1 MKVKIRKA
9 QFGETPRFI
18 SKLNKFVKNA
28 GGQSDA
34 IDAYID
40 SELNNGT
47 SPEEVISALVQF
59 KIPREKIEDIVYEM
73 YDTLQESNNYDPS
86 TETAPYDKESPYSK
100 KVKDKVKV
108 EEVVD
113 EIPESEKY
121 GYYDSNNL
129 GSKLVK
135 ETNFDED
142 GEYEDGGQYMDNS
155 IFPKPKQPYFVGMDA
170 NAVPG
175 AFAFGGSKQS
185 KSKYINDYIKKL
197 KKAAEGDQVENSEFY
212 LPPAGS
218 IGDPMGNNT
227 KQNQMFAGTV
237 KQMGNEAMM
246 KKQAEE
252 SYQNMNTKA
261 NGGSQEPHDWIDEL
275 HGYGEALQHSMT
287 AMDENAINTAIM
299 KKEYGRGGRI
309 RRANKALFG
318 TPHSIPGVDTSYEF
332 GPLGGIRKATADWD
346 LKALGDL
353 VNFLPGAYGM
363 MPGMNSG
370 NWKSVSYPSQVRQ
383 KVITSVNNTALDE
396 VANNTK
402 SSSATQGHLSS
413 NKKGLNCPP
422 GAVYDASSDQCIGPD
437 GLPVSLLENPF
448 ANPYASI
455 IPGSYQ
461 SKQQKTLNKFIPLS
475 SNNPNGSNTDWMGE
489 NVDEFPET
497 WTPEYKAYHKAISPE
512 DYSETNKPWAPFTDP
527 HGEVYNYNNLEG
539 VDPKTGLPLEDAT
552 GNIIFDKDAKKFNEI
567 NLKTAYSDNKVAS
580 SPYSYLL
587 DEEYI
592 KANNIRKF
600 TDYTPEQQKQLGDWD
615 QASSLTRDKQG
626 NEYSSS
632 NFIAPDYKEQ
642 FLNPATAGMQLW
654 RDANDFKDAQWN
666 RFSPHTYE
674 EDGGFIDSSQMQP
687 GVLQKFIS
695 GGNEYAY
702 GGGIQRFGP
711 GGGFDSW
718 AKDKFNV
725 DGSSK
730 FKLNAGNSELLNP
743 FNKTSTKGVPNKN
756 LIGAN
761 SSNAF
766 SNIPGSNTKQPATT
780 TTNTNTVPGQQQFTP
795 QQIQQIQ
802 QFLQY
807 QKTLQGQQ
815 GQQGNM
821 QFGPPKK
828 LGFGFSKDF
837 SYTQGF
843 SPNWN
848 VPEGTEHMRQEVYK
862 DRGNKWNPFDNKRV
876 TDWYANNANGAK
888 DPASVDGTDG
898 ANGTPGADGA
908 PGTTTTNTG
917 TQPDGTRYVEG
928 MKIGNNQMLQTNTD
942 ANGNPMGVDN
952 KGRLVSS
959 GEPAPSNIPEGTI
972 TTETASLKPGSSSDI
987 DIPMEKMSDDEKRR
1001 TDLQSAKNYDPN
1013 NPTGS
1018 TNTAWQSSS
1027 TPSNQIK
1034 ERVDIA
1040 DRWREEQKINP
1051 TGQGPG
1057 SLEKRLYNDWQDKN
1071 KIINLNDRF
1080 NFPVP
1085 QTNNSGPGVE
1095 NSDSD
1100 NMPAPSGNTQDF
1112 KLSNPG
1118 LNNPFLQNNGIQ
1130 NPTGPPVNQFGIVR
1144 QQQGGFI
1151 PSYAQFLEYGG
1162 YLQEAKTGITVDQPD
1177 FSDPNFIGRTIE
1189 QNAYSFDKS
1198 QLGADLFGKGS
1209 ITDLFTKGANSWNQ
1223 AKQDEGFREQGRSS
1237 DASKPNTGQSG
1248 FGSAEVTNFKGAQ
1261 NQYGKNI
1268 QNIGDEGNNII
1279 RKMGGAPNKQ
1289 YQKGRVYTLTL
1300 KQIKE
1305 IEAAGGKIEYLK

>member
-9 QFGETPRFI
+9 QPGETPRFI
-18 SKLNKFVKNA
+18 SKLNKFVKKT
-28 GGQSDA
+28 GGQSDT

-40 SELNNGT
+40 SELSNGT
-47 SPEEVISALVQF
+47 SPEEVISALVEF

-73 YDTLQESNNYDPS
+73 YDAIQESDNYNS
-86 TETAPYDKESPYSK
+86 TTTTAPYDEESPYSK

-129 GSKLVK
+129 GSKLAK
-135 ETNFDED
+135 ETDFDED

-175 AFAFGGSKQS
+175 AFAFGGTKQS

-246 KKQAEE
+246 KQQAEE
-252 SYQNMNTKA
+252 SYQNMTTKA
-261 NGGSQEPHDWIDEL
+261 NGGSQEPHDWVDEL

-309 RRANKALFG
+309 RRANRALFG
-318 TPHSIPGVDTSYEF
+318 TPTSIPGVNTSYEF
-332 GPLGGIRKATADWD
+332 GPLGGIRKATAEWD
-346 LKALGDL
+346 LQALGDL

-363 MPGMNSG
+363 MPGMNTG

-383 KVITSVNNTALDE
+383 KVISTVNNKALDE
-396 VANNTK
+396 VAGNTK

-437 GLPVSLLENPF
+437 GLPVDLLGNPF

-461 SKQQKTLNKFIPLS
+461 SQKQQNLNKFIPVNPADN
-475 SNNPNGSNTDWMGE
+475 SNDGTIDPVDPSQVPYTDDMDVNPMAAYGMQVGRYMDDGGY
-489 NVDEFPET
+489 VDQSM
-497 WTPEYKAYHKAISPE
+497 I
-512 DYSETNKPWAPFTDP
+512 DP
-527 HGEVYNYNNLEG
+527 NNLE
-539 VDPKTGLPLEDAT
+539 
-552 GNIIFDKDAKKFNEI
+552 
-567 NLKTAYSDNKVAS
+567 
-580 SPYSYLL
+580 LL
-587 DEEYI
+587 
-592 KANNIRKF
+592 
-600 TDYTPEQQKQLGDWD
+600 
-615 QASSLTRDKQG
+615 
-626 NEYSSS
+626 
-632 NFIAPDYKEQ
+632 
-642 FLNPATAGMQLW
+642 
-654 RDANDFKDAQWN
+654 
-666 RFSPHTYE
+666 
-674 EDGGFIDSSQMQP
+674 
-687 GVLQKFIS
+687 KFIY
-695 GGNEYAY
+695 GGDEYAY
-702 GGGIQRFGP
+702 GGGIQSFGP

-718 AKDKFNV
+718 AKDNFNIN
-725 DGSSK
+725 GSSK
-730 FKLNAGNSELLNP
+730 FKLNAGNPELLNP
-743 FNKTSTKGVPNKN
+743 FNKISTKGVPNKN

-761 SSNAF
+761 NSNSF
-766 SNIPGSNTKQPATT
+766 SNFSNPKQPTSTTTT
-780 TTNTNTVPGQQQFTP
+780 TTNTAPGQQQFTP
-795 QQIQQIQ
+795 EQIQ

-807 QKTLQGQQ
+807 QKSQQ
-815 GQQGNM
+815 GQPGSGVYAPGYGVNSNM
-821 QFGPPKK
+821 VIGPPKK

-848 VPEGTEHMRQEVYK
+848 VPEGTKKMRQEVYK

-876 TDWYANNANGAK
+876 TDWYADDGKGAAGSN
-888 DPASVDGTDG
+888 PSV
-898 ANGTPGADGA
+898 
-908 PGTTTTNTG
+908 TTNTG
-917 TQPDGTRYVEG
+917 TQPTGTQPNGTKYVEG
-928 MKIGNNQMLQTNTD
+928 MKIGNNQMYQTNTD

-952 KGRLVSS
+952 KGRLISNDAQSPKATVTVGQPVS
-959 GEPAPSNIPEGTI
+959 
-972 TTETASLKPGSSSDI
+972 GSSYSPD
-987 DIPMEKMSDDEKRR
+987 DIPMEKMSDDEKLR
-1001 TDLQSAKNYDPN
+1001 TDLQSQKNYDPN

-1018 TNTAWQSSS
+1018 ANASTNAVDPSNPIAPTNT
-1027 TPSNQIK
+1027 T
-1034 ERVDIA
+1034 
-1040 DRWREEQKINP
+1040 
-1051 TGQGPG
+1051 TQGT
-1057 SLEKRLYNDWQDKN
+1057 SQ
-1071 KIINLNDRF
+1071 
-1080 NFPVP
+1080 P
-1085 QTNNSGPGVE
+1085 QQGGAPYNNSGPGVE
-1095 NSDSD
+1095 NSDLD
-1100 NMPAPSGNTQDF
+1100 NMPAPSGNTQGTS
-1112 KLSNPG
+1112 LSNPALG
-1118 LNNPFLQNNGIQ
+1118 NPFLQNNGLQ
-1130 NPTGPPVNQFGIVR
+1130 NPIGPPVNQFGVIR
-1144 QQQGGFI
+1144 RQQGGFI

-1162 YLQEAKTGITVDQPD
+1162 YLQEAKAGITVDQPD
-1177 FSDPNFIGRTIE
+1177 FSDPNFVGRTIE
-1189 QNAYSFDKS
+1189 QNAYSFDKP

-1209 ITDLFTKGANSWNQ
+1209 LTDIFTKGANAWSQ
-1223 AKQDEGFREQGRSS
+1223 AKQDKLTRDQLTTT
-1237 DASKPNTGQSG
+1237 DAAKPNSGQTG

-1261 NQYGKNI
+1261 TQYGKNI

>member
-9 QFGETPRFI
+9 QPGETPRFI
-18 SKLNKFVKNA
+18 SKLNKFIKKT
-28 GGQSDA
+28 GGQSDT

-47 SPEEVISALVQF
+47 SPEEVISALVEF

-73 YDTLQESNNYDPS
+73 YDAIQESDNYNS
-86 TETAPYDKESPYSK
+86 TTTTAPYDEESSYNK

-129 GSKLVK
+129 GSKLAK
-135 ETNFDED
+135 ETDFDED

-175 AFAFGGSKQS
+175 AFAFGGTKQS

-252 SYQNMNTKA
+252 SYQNMVTKA
-261 NGGSQEPHDWIDEL
+261 NGGSQEPHDWVDEL
-275 HGYGEALQHSMT
+275 HGYGEALQHTMSK
-287 AMDENAINTAIM
+287 MDENAINTAIM

-318 TPHSIPGVDTSYEF
+318 TPHSIPGVNTSYEF
-332 GPLGGIRKATADWD
+332 GPLGGIRKATAEWD
-346 LKALGDL
+346 LQALGDL

-363 MPGMNSG
+363 MPGMNTG

-383 KVITSVNNTALDE
+383 KVITSVNNKALDE
-396 VANNTK
+396 VAGNTK

-437 GLPVSLLENPF
+437 GLPVDLLGNPF

-461 SKQQKTLNKFIPLS
+461 SQKQQTS
-475 SNNPNGSNTDWMGE
+475 SNNPNGSNTAWMGE
-489 NVDEFPET
+489 RPNRWQFQET
-497 WTPEYKAYHKAISPE
+497 WTPEFKDQMLQRSA
-512 DYSETNKPWAPFTDP
+512 PWAPGTDDQ
-527 HGEVYNYNNLEG
+527 GRVINYNYLKG
-539 VDPKTGLPLEDAT
+539 MDPATGLPFMDAEGREITNEKYKNIEDIYNSYNA
-552 GNIIFDKDAKKFNEI
+552 ER
-567 NLKTAYSDNKVAS
+567 VPS
-580 SPYSYLL
+580 SPYSYLF
-587 DEEYI
+587 DEEYR
-592 KANNIRKF
+592 KANNINKF
-600 TDYTPEQQKQLGDWD
+600 EDYTPEQQKQIQD
-615 QASSLTRDKQG
+615 SENISYLTRDKQG
-626 NEYSSS
+626 NEYSSKLEEG
-632 NFIAPDYKEQ
+632 APDYEENQKIIQSEFAKQEATKE
-642 FLNPATAGMQLW
+642 F
-654 RDANDFKDAQWN
+654 RDKQWD
-666 RFSPHTYE
+666 RFSPNPYEYLNTE
-674 EDGGFIDSSQMQP
+674 EDGGFIDSSQMQR

-702 GGGIQRFGP
+702 GGALNKFV
-711 GGGFDSW
+711 GGGFDNW
-718 AKDKFNV
+718 AKDKFNI

-730 FKLNAGNSELLNP
+730 FKLNAGNAELINP
-743 FNKTSTKGVPNKN
+743 FNKNGSAFGSGVYAPGFGVNVNMKPGTTTDPKKPAST
-756 LIGAN
+756 
-761 SSNAF
+761 
-766 SNIPGSNTKQPATT
+766 TTTTT
-780 TTNTNTVPGQQQFTP
+780 TTNNTAPGQQQFTP
-795 QQIQQIQ
+795 EQIQ

-807 QKTLQGQQ
+807 QKLQQQKQ

-821 QFGPPKK
+821 VIGPPKK

-848 VPEGTEHMRQEVYK
+848 VPEGTKKMRQEVYK
-862 DRGNKWNPFDNKRV
+862 DRGKWFNPFDTKKI
-876 TDWYANNANGAK
+876 TDWYADDGKGA
-888 DPASVDGTDG
+888 A
-898 ANGTPGADGA
+898 GADGA
-908 PGTTTTNTG
+908 AGTAGAATVPTKGPAYEGFNADSNGNTIPDYLEPGVMSGSNPSGSNPSVTTNTG
-917 TQPDGTRYVEG
+917 PQPNGPQATGTQPNGTKYVEG
-928 MKIGNNQMLQTNTD
+928 MKIGNNQMYQTNTD

-952 KGRLVSS
+952 KGRLISNDAQSPKATVTVGQPVS
-959 GEPAPSNIPEGTI
+959 
-972 TTETASLKPGSSSDI
+972 GSSYNPD
-987 DIPMEKMSDDEKRR
+987 DIPMEKMSDDEKLR
-1001 TDLQSAKNYDPN
+1001 TDLQSTVNFDPN

-1018 TNTAWQSSS
+1018 A
-1027 TPSNQIK
+1027 
-1034 ERVDIA
+1034 
-1040 DRWREEQKINP
+1040 
-1051 TGQGPG
+1051 
-1057 SLEKRLYNDWQDKN
+1057 N
-1071 KIINLNDRF
+1071 KGTDGTSQPQQ
-1080 NFPVP
+1080 PV
-1085 QTNNSGPGVE
+1085 N
-1095 NSDSD
+1095 
-1100 NMPAPSGNTQDF
+1100 NTQGTS
-1112 KLSNPG
+1112 LSNPG
-1118 LNNPFLQNNGIQ
+1118 LGNPFLQNNGLQ
-1130 NPTGPPVNQFGIVR
+1130 NPTGPPVNQFGVIR
-1144 QQQGGFI
+1144 RQQGGFI

-1162 YLQEAKTGITVDQPD
+1162 YIPKAGPGIVVDQPD
-1177 FSDPNFIGRTIE
+1177 FSDPNFVGRTIE

-1209 ITDLFTKGANSWNQ
+1209 LTDIFTKGANAWSQ
-1223 AKQDEGFREQGRSS
+1223 AKQDNLTRDELTST
-1237 DASKPNTGQSG
+1237 DAAKPNSGQTG

-1268 QNIGDEGNNII
+1268 QNIGDEGNNVI

-1305 IEAAGGKIEYLK
+1305 IEAAEGKIEYLK

>member
-9 QFGETPRFI
+9 QPGETPRFI
-18 SKLNKFVKNA
+18 SKLNKFIKKA
-28 GGQSDA
+28 GGQSDT

-40 SELNNGT
+40 SELSNGT
-47 SPEEVISALVQF
+47 SPEEVISALVEF

-129 GSKLVK
+129 GSKLSK
-135 ETNFDED
+135 ETDFDED
-142 GEYEDGGQYMDNS
+142 GEYAEGGQYMNDNVIPES
-155 IFPKPKQPYFVGMDA
+155 KQPYFVGMDA
-170 NAVPG
+170 NAVP
-175 AFAFGGSKQS
+175 ASFAFGGSKQS
-185 KSKYINDYIKKL
+185 KSKYIKDYIKKL
-197 KKAAEGDQVENSEFY
+197 KKAAEGNQVENSEFY

-261 NGGSQEPHDWIDEL
+261 NGGSQEPHDWVDEL

-309 RRANKALFG
+309 RRANRALFG
-318 TPHSIPGVDTSYEF
+318 TPHSIPGVNTSYEF

-346 LKALGDL
+346 VKALGNL

-448 ANPYASI
+448 ANPYASM

-461 SKQQKTLNKFIPLS
+461 NQKQQNLNKFIPTAPT
-475 SNNPNGSNTDWMGE
+475 NNINDGTIDPVDPSQVPYTDNM
-489 NVDEFPET
+489 
-497 WTPEYKAYHKAISPE
+497 
-512 DYSETNKPWAPFTDP
+512 
-527 HGEVYNYNNLEG
+527 G
-539 VDPKTGLPLEDAT
+539 VDPMA
-552 GNIIFDKDAKKFNEI
+552 
-567 NLKTAYSDNKVAS
+567 AY
-580 SPYSYLL
+580 
-587 DEEYI
+587 
-592 KANNIRKF
+592 
-600 TDYTPEQQKQLGDWD
+600 
-615 QASSLTRDKQG
+615 
-626 NEYSSS
+626 
-632 NFIAPDYKEQ
+632 
-642 FLNPATAGMQLW
+642 GMQVGKYM
-654 RDANDFKDAQWN
+654 D
-666 RFSPHTYE
+666 
-674 EDGGFIDSSQMQP
+674 DGGYVDQSMIDP
-687 GVLQKFIS
+687 NNPELLKFIY
-695 GGNEYAY
+695 GGDEYAY

-718 AKDKFNV
+718 AKDKFNI

-730 FKLNAGNSELLNP
+730 FKPNAGNPELINP
-743 FNKTSTKGVPNKN
+743 FAKTHTQGVPNEN

-766 SNIPGSNTKQPATT
+766 SNIPGSNTKQPDTT
-780 TTNTNTVPGQQQFTP
+780 TTNNTAPGQQQFTQ
-795 QQIQQIQ
+795 QQIE

-807 QKTLQGQQ
+807 KKSQQ
-815 GQQGNM
+815 GQPGSGVYAPGYGVNSNM
-821 QFGPPKK
+821 MYGPPKK

-848 VPEGTEHMRQEVYK
+848 VPEGTEHMRQETYK
-862 DRGNKWNPFDNKRV
+862 DRGNKFNPFDNKRV
-876 TDWYANNANGAK
+876 TDWYADGAK
-888 DPASVDGTDG
+888 DPATSVDMEDTATVTPGTND
-898 ANGTPGADGA
+898 TPGADGTTPGTNSGDYSSFKNSTQRKIARGERRAARQEARGRAAFPEDYADGPSSPDDNANEPDVLNPSSPAVNPQVNMNA
-908 PGTTTTNTG
+908 PGRPADPNLTIGNPGVPVVGATNT
-917 TQPDGTRYVEG
+917 TYQSSAP
-928 MKIGNNQMLQTNTD
+928 QTNAVNPSNPLAPAD
-942 ANGNPMGVDN
+942 PNLAVGNPGVPVV
-952 KGRLVSS
+952 G
-959 GEPAPSNIPEGTI
+959 A
-972 TTETASLKPGSSSDI
+972 
-987 DIPMEKMSDDEKRR
+987 
-1001 TDLQSAKNYDPN
+1001 
-1013 NPTGS
+1013 
-1018 TNTAWQSSS
+1018 TNTTYQPSSS
-1027 TPSNQIK
+1027 T
-1034 ERVDIA
+1034 
-1040 DRWREEQKINP
+1040 
-1051 TGQGPG
+1051 QGTSQP
-1057 SLEKRLYNDWQDKN
+1057 QQ
-1071 KIINLNDRF
+1071 
-1080 NFPVP
+1080 PV
-1085 QTNNSGPGVE
+1085 
-1095 NSDSD
+1095 
-1100 NMPAPSGNTQDF
+1100 GNAQGAS
-1112 KLSNPG
+1112 LSNPG
-1118 LNNPFLQNNGIQ
+1118 LGNPFLQNNGLQ
-1130 NPTGPPVNQFGIVR
+1130 NSTGAPVNQFGVIR
-1144 QQQGGFI
+1144 RQQGGFI

-1162 YLQEAKTGITVDQPD
+1162 YLQEAKSGITVDQPE
-1177 FSDPNFIGRTIE
+1177 FNDPNFVGRTIT
-1189 QNAYSFDKS
+1189 QNAYTFDPK
-1198 QLGADLFGKGS
+1198 QMGADLFGKAS
-1209 ITDLFTKGANSWNQ
+1209 VTDIFTKGAKSWGQ
-1223 AKQDEGFREQGRSS
+1223 AKQDEASREQVRSS
-1237 DASKPNTGQSG
+1237 DAASPNTGQSG
-1248 FGSAEVTNFKGAQ
+1248 FGSAEIAGSQMGDAGWY
-1261 NQYGKNI
+1261 NQYGKQI
-1268 QNIGDEGNNII
+1268 QKIGDEGNNVN
-1279 RKMGGAPNKQ
+1279 RKIGGTPNKQ